1 MRQPKSPDLRPGYP
15 GQVNRPT
22 ILLDCD
28 PGHDDA
34 IALAVAGAF
43 TRLIGV
49 TTVSGNA
56 PLEKTTRNALL
67 TCQLL
72 GLEVAIH
79 AGASRPL
86 IAEPRHAEFIHGASG
101 LDGPALP
108 PLTREPAGSDA
119 AGFIVE
125 SASNHSDL
133 WLVATGPLTNVA
145 AALLRDPKLAD
156 RLAGIAIMGGGSTFG
171 NVTAAAEFNILSD
184 PEAAD
189 RVFRSGANLV
199 LADLNLTHQFRLG
212 ESHIDRI
219 RRLRGPVPTFVADLL
234 TFYSTAYSRAYSG
247 RVEGPL
253 HDPTAVLALSHP
265 ELFER
270 ERRHAVIELRG
281 DHTRGMTVVDSRGGH
296 RGEEA
301 NLDLLTRIDAEAA
314 FEVLLAAIHSYRG
327 GS

>member
-1 MRQPKSPDLRPGYP
+1 M
-15 GQVNRPT
+15 
-22 ILLDCD
+22 
-28 PGHDDA
+28 
-34 IALAVAGAF
+34 
-43 TRLIGV
+43 

-145 AALLRDPKLAD
+145 AALLRDPELAD

-199 LADLNLTHQFRLG
+199 LADLNLTHQFLLG
-212 ESHIDRI
+212 GSHIDRI
-219 RRLRGPVPTFVADLL
+219 RRAGRSRSDVRRRPPYLLLHGLRQSLFRQGCGGRSMTRRRSSPSATRNCSNASGATPSSSFAATTPV
-234 TFYSTAYSRAYSG
+234 G
-247 RVEGPL
+247 
-253 HDPTAVLALSHP
+253 
-265 ELFER
+265 
-270 ERRHAVIELRG
+270 
-281 DHTRGMTVVDSRGGH
+281 
-296 RGEEA
+296 
-301 NLDLLTRIDAEAA
+301 
-314 FEVLLAAIHSYRG
+314 
-327 GS
+327 